1 MKSWICFT
9 ETSAYFHPESHNTG
23 DSYFDNVAS
32 CFFMQMSIQWI
43 WSSASTTTY
52 LVLWNAKVTW
62 QDMSATLF
70 SGDSLDLVWAITLL
84 NKSLEI
90 SLFVNIEKYIN
101 RMNINLRI
109 YVPIVEFGW
118 TIHVLDLSNPCL
130 SSEVV
135 HVLTSNKTSQQLWLI
150 WWL

>member
-1 MKSWICFT
+1 
-9 ETSAYFHPESHNTG
+9 
-23 DSYFDNVAS
+23 
-32 CFFMQMSIQWI
+32 
-43 WSSASTTTY
+43 
-52 LVLWNAKVTW
+52 
-62 QDMSATLF
+62 MSATLF

-101 RMNINLRI
+101 RMNIKLRI

-118 TIHVLDLSNPCL
+118 TIHVLDLINPSL

-135 HVLTSNKTSQQLWLI
+135 HVLTSNKTSQQL
-150 WWL
+150 